1 MASED
6 WEQAFELSFADRAAD
21 RGISDPAVHNI
32 LRGSILVRTVMLLE
46 AAGKNSGSDEQDAL
60 REMRNAIAHN
70 GFDLSQNRNSASFS
84 LVQSYL
90 ADLKAGSV
98 PSANPNPLSEF
109 FSLSRTTIVFDQGD
123 VSEPCRQILMKYI

>member
-1 MASED
+1 
-6 WEQAFELSFADRAAD
+6 
-21 RGISDPAVHNI
+21 
-32 LRGSILVRTVMLLE
+32 MLLE